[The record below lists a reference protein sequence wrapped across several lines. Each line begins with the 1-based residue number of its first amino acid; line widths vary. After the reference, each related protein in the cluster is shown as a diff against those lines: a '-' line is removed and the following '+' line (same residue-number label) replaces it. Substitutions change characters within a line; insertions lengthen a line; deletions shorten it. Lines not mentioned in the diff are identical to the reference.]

1 MLKVGGAS
9 RNSPTATAAVT
20 TSSNNHVVWNP
31 KLMKDKLENEDT
43 RKELFVEMC
52 FFARLGYVQP
62 PCCLHCLY
70 QEAIEKSAK
79 PNHNCERWV
88 AFRKDTTIPLHP
100 DFLAE
105 NIAFV
110 RCHTVRKLLPGSPTG
125 RGAVVV
131 DEFVFDAKQNRF
143 RKATRNSVG
152 ST

>member
-1 MLKVGGAS
+1 MLKVGGAAS
-9 RNSPTATAAVT
+9 RDSPTAATAD
-20 TSSNNHVVWNP
+20 SVVWNP
-31 KLMKDKLENEDT
+31 KLMRDKLENEDT

-70 QEAIEKSAK
+70 QEAIEKSTK
-79 PNHNCERWV
+79 PNHNCTRWV

-110 RCHTVRKLLPGSPTG
+110 QCHTVRKLL
-125 RGAVVV
+125 RGAVAN
-131 DEFVFDAKQNRF
+131 EFVFDAKQNRF
-143 RKATRNSVG
+143 RKARNSIG
-152 ST
+152 GTT